1 MTCVHLH
8 CTPNI
13 VSMFVIYSLLP
24 QVMTSDSHQF
34 RMALMQFV
42 SQLAMVP
49 VPPPGSLGIVRS
61 CFGMS
66 SIIVVFL
73 SNISC
78 GPIML
83 VGSRVYIL
91 VFDFDL

>member
-1 MTCVHLH
+1 
-8 CTPNI
+8 
-13 VSMFVIYSLLP
+13 
-24 QVMTSDSHQF
+24 MTSDSHQF

-73 SNISC
+73 SNVSC

-91 VFDFDL
+91 VFDFDLLEFELYGIKHLVRPAGCPGTL